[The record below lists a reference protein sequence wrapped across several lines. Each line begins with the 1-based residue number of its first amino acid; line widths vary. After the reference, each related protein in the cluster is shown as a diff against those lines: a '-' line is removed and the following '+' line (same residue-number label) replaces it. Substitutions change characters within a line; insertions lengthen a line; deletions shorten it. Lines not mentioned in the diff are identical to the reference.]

1 MCAFIPG
8 GAALGHVLSQ
18 DEQLVLT
25 GGKGILALLHTF
37 PALLAALEVCTH
49 VAPLQPPGGTCDTSH
64 STAPAAPGCSCCSWG
79 ALVTALDL
87 CYIGER
93 LQLLWLHSHHLGSIM
108 QQHEC
113 DLHVSHVK

>member
-64 STAPAAPGCSCCSWG
+64 TTAPAAPGCSCCSWG

-93 LQLLWLHSHHLGSIM
+93 LQFLWLHSHHLGSIM